1 MKITFLGA
9 AKTVTGSNF
18 LVEACG
24 KKFLVDCG
32 MYQGKATE
40 SLENS
45 DPFAYKV
52 QDIDFMLLT
61 HAHIDH
67 SGRIPKLYNEGF
79 RGNVYATKATCDLCE
94 IMLPDSGHIQEV
106 EIEWKNRKR
115 MRDNKEQLPPLYTA
129 EEAYKC
135 LEIFKPVEYDDIVEI
150 DDNISVR
157 FNDAGHMLG
166 SAIIEIWIT
175 EDGKTKKIVFTGDL
189 GNNDLPLLDSPTMI
203 SNADYLVMES
213 TYGGRLHMQNDDK
226 AKMFLDIVSET
237 LDNGGRVIIP
247 SFAVGRT
254 QEILYELDKL
264 KDDLGQDEEFA
275 RKYEKIMNIPVY
287 VDSPLAISATE
298 VFKKNTELFEDEIQE
313 KIKRGDNPLEFRGL
327 QFTQTAEESKALNED
342 MGPAIILSA
351 SGMCDVG
358 RIKHHLKHNLW
369 NPNSTILFVGYQAP
383 GTLGRSIVDGA
394 KKVKIFGEEIAVNAR
409 IEYIE
414 GYSGHADQTWL
425 LNFIYSFTNPPK
437 HVFLV
442 HGEPEGQKVLKQKI
456 EETSEC
462 KVIIP
467 EFCESYEIKDEEPV
481 LVETTRQVETYKNEF
496 RRLDLIERIE
506 ELKEDITDMANVIMQ
521 KDIDTQD
528 TELKRLEERVKEI
541 QKQIQEMSN

>member
-9 AKTVTGSNF
+9 ARTVTGSNF
-18 LVEACG
+18 LVEAAG

-32 MYQGKATE
+32 MYQGKVAQE
-40 SLENS
+40 LENS
-45 DPFAYKV
+45 DPFIYDV
-52 QDIDFMLLT
+52 NQIDFMLLT

-67 SGRIPKLYNEGF
+67 SGRIPKLYNDGF

-106 EIEWKNRKR
+106 ESEWKNRKR
-115 MRDNKEQLPPLYTA
+115 MRESLEPMPPLYTA
-129 EEAYKC
+129 EDAYKC
-135 LEIFKPVEYDDIVEI
+135 LEIFKKVQYDEIVDI

-166 SAIIEIWIT
+166 SAIIEIWAT
-175 EDGKTKKIVFTGDL
+175 ENGKTTKAVFTGDL

-203 SNADYLVMES
+203 SNADYLIMES
-213 TYGGRLHMQNDDK
+213 TYGNRLHMRNDDK

-264 KDDLGQDEEFA
+264 KEEYGQDEEFA
-275 RKYEKIMNIPVY
+275 KKYRTIMNVPVY

-313 KIKRGDNPLEFRGL
+313 KIKRGDNPLEFNGL
-327 QFTQTAEESKALNED
+327 QFTQTADESKALNED
-342 MGPAIILSA
+342 YRPAIILSA
-351 SGMCDVG
+351 SGMCEVG

-383 GTLGRSIVDGA
+383 GTLGRSIVEGA

-409 IEYIE
+409 VEYIE

-425 LNFIYSFTNPPK
+425 LNFVYSFTNPPK
-437 HVFLV
+437 NIFLV
-442 HGEPEGQKVLKQKI
+442 HGEPEGQEVLKQRI

-467 EFCESYEIKDEEPV
+467 EFGDSFELTDEEPI
-481 LVETTRQVETYKNEF
+481 LLEATREVKLYKEEF
-496 RRLDLIERIE
+496 KRLDLIERIE
-506 ELKEDITDMANVIMQ
+506 ELKENISDIENEIMKQ
-521 KDIDTQD
+521 NIDTQD
-528 TELKRLEERVKEI
+528 QGLKGLEDRVKDI
-541 QKQIQEMSN
+541 QKQILDLMK

>member
-18 LVEACG
+18 LVEAAG

-32 MYQGKATE
+32 MYQGKAAE
-40 SLENS
+40 ELENS
-45 DPFAYKV
+45 DPFLYDV
-52 QDIDFMLLT
+52 EEIDFMLLT

-67 SGRIPKLYNEGF
+67 SGRIPKLYNDGY
-79 RGNVYATKATCDLCE
+79 RGPVYATKATCDLCG

-115 MRDNKEQLPPLYTA
+115 MRECLEPLPPLYTA

-135 LEIFKPVEYDDIVEI
+135 LEIFKPVQYDEIVDI

-166 SAIIEIWIT
+166 SAIIEIWAI
-175 EDGKTKKIVFTGDL
+175 ENGKTTKAVFTGDL

-203 SNADYLVMES
+203 SNADYLIMES
-213 TYGGRLHMQNDDK
+213 TYGGRLHMKNEDK

-264 KDDLGQDEEFA
+264 KDEYGQDEEFA
-275 RKYEKIMNIPVY
+275 RKYQTIMNIPVY

-298 VFKKNTELFEDEIQE
+298 VFKKNTELFEEEIQE
-313 KIKRGDNPLEFRGL
+313 KIKRGDNPLEFNGL
-327 QFTQTAEESKALNED
+327 QFTQTADESKALNED
-342 MGPAIILSA
+342 DRPAIILSA
-351 SGMCDVG
+351 SGMCEVG

-369 NPNSTILFVGYQAP
+369 NPKSTILFVGYQAQ
-383 GTLGRSIVDGA
+383 GTLGRTIVEGA
-394 KKVKIFGEEIAVNAR
+394 KKVKIFGEEIAINAR

-442 HGEPEGQKVLKQKI
+442 HGEPEGQEILKQKI
-456 EETSEC
+456 EDTSEC

-467 EFCESYEIKDEEPV
+467 GFGDCYELTEDLPVLLEESTEIKQY
-481 LVETTRQVETYKNEF
+481 RKEF
-496 RRLDLIERIE
+496 KRLDLIERIE
-506 ELKEDITDMANVIMQ
+506 ELKDNIADIESEIMKQNIETEDQ
-521 KDIDTQD
+521 GLK
-528 TELKRLEERVKEI
+528 ELEDRVKDI
-541 QKQIQEMSN
+541 QKQILDLIS